1 MNTSGLIIPLWA
13 EMQRRG
19 WFPLW
24 LAILLGLIAVVLVA
38 RLYLRESPRLGFL
51 PRLTLALIRVS
62 LVLLVAFLL
71 LRPAW
76 VHRDER
82 SRQRPIAVLID
93 VSQSM
98 GQRDIR
104 INSHDQWRLAL
115 AWGLIDPGQAFP
127 TSGSPYANFRDQ
139 LPERPTRLEVVQAV
153 LTNPKLDL
161 ISRLARKGPL
171 EIYTFGRQRQ
181 TRSTTQWDWLK
192 ELKAE
197 ETGTALADAALELLQ
212 RDELDLPAAIVII
225 SDGRDNASTSSFDEL
240 ARQCVRRRV
249 PLHIYGVGVSSISQ
263 VQAAFGP
270 AHPGDAVSPEAQAA
284 KGLDVP
290 STLFVDD
297 IAAVPVRYTISGIAE
312 GQVELV
318 LRYGDREV
326 ARKTHIVR
334 LKPEEQQQGKT
345 FADLLRFVPTRE
357 DVNARQQEY
366 TLTVTLESGDDALP
380 LKLTTSLRRPA
391 QVVNRKLKVLMI
403 DYRSRYDFQYLQRWL
418 LRDRRVQAHFYL
430 IDGDKA
436 AMRSGPPWLPELT
449 REINGTLSLDRDEFR
464 ALLFDYDLL
473 ILGDVPRQ
481 FFTRQQAELIKQFVV
496 DGGGLIHIAGRWH
509 APASW
514 VEGGVTDPKAR
525 HPLAEILPVEL
536 DPVRF
541 PLEDPHAPRPFVP
554 VPTPSAARAPLL
566 TLLDDPQQNDIL
578 WGQMGKPPHDNDQQL
593 KPMYWYYPVRRV
605 KPAAEVF
612 LVHPSDRTPP
622 PDNKPM
628 PLLVG
633 HYYGKGYVL
642 YVGFCDTWRWRYNTR
657 DKFFGRFWTQAVY
670 TVGIPRIVGTRR
682 TQLTPSTTQPI
693 LGSTGELYAR
703 LYTDKY
709 EPFTAEEVTATL
721 LYLDGDPSDPQSQ
734 QSITFRKVPGVEGEY
749 VATIPYNRTGRFEL
763 RLDPLNGQ
771 PASLP
776 FTVTYPD
783 HHELAP
789 APLAEDALTRLAFAS
804 RDGTEEGFY
813 REEHLIKLPDAVQTQ
828 LAPLSRRQEL
838 LLWNRWMLL
847 AIIALLTAEWVLRRF
862 QGLS

>member
-1 MNTSGLIIPLWA
+1 MNALWLTVPLWA

-24 LAILLGLIAVVLVA
+24 LAILLGVAAAAVVI
-38 RLYLRESPRLGFL
+38 RLYLRESERLGVFPRLL
-51 PRLTLALIRVS
+51 LAALRIT

-98 GQRDIR
+98 AQRDAR
-104 INSHDQWRLAL
+104 PNSDDQWRLAL
-115 AWGLIDPGQAFP
+115 AWGLTDPRAPFP
-127 TSGSPYANFRDQ
+127 SSGFPDANLRARLPDRPSRLQ
-139 LPERPTRLEVVQAV
+139 LVQAV
-153 LTNPKLDL
+153 LTHPQLDL
-161 ISRLARKGPL
+161 LARLAHKGPL
-171 EIYTFGRQRQ
+171 EVYTFGRQRQ
-181 TRSTTQWDWLK
+181 SRSTTQWEWLK
-192 ELKAE
+192 DLQAE

-212 RDELDLPAAIVII
+212 RDELDLPAAIVIL
-225 SDGRDNASTSSFDEL
+225 SDGRDNASRSNFEEL

-249 PLHIYGVGVSSISQ
+249 PLHIYGVGVSSVSQ

-284 KGLDVP
+284 AGLDVP
-290 STLFVDD
+290 NTLFVDD
-297 IAAVPVRYTISGIAE
+297 IAAIPVRYTVFGVPE

-318 LRYGDREV
+318 LHYGEREV
-326 ARKTHIVR
+326 ARKSQAIR
-334 LKPEEQQQGKT
+334 LTPEEQQKGKT
-345 FADLLRFVPTRE
+345 FADLLRFVPTKE
-357 DVNARQQEY
+357 DATASKQEY
-366 TLTVTLESGDDALP
+366 TLTLTLSAGDAAAP
-380 LKLTTSLRRPA
+380 LKLTTTLRRPA
-391 QVVNRKLKVLMI
+391 QVVNRQLKVLAI

-418 LRDRRVQAHFYL
+418 LRDRRVQARFYL

-449 REINGTLSLDRDEFR
+449 REINGTLSLDADEFR
-464 ALLFDYDLL
+464 TLLFDFDLL
-473 ILGDVPRQ
+473 ILGDVPRN

-496 DGGGLIHIAGRWH
+496 EGGGLIHIAGRWH
-509 APASW
+509 APAGW
-514 VEGGVTDPKAR
+514 TEPGAADPKAR

-536 DPVRF
+536 EPVRF
-541 PLEDPHAPRPFVP
+541 PLEDPGTPRPFVP
-554 VPTPSAARAPLL
+554 VPAPAAARAPLL
-566 TLLDDPQQNDIL
+566 TLVDDPERNAAL
-578 WGQMGKPPHDNDQQL
+578 WGELGKPPREDDQQL
-593 KPMYWYYPVRRV
+593 KPMFWYYPVRRV

-612 LVHPSDRTPP
+612 LVHPTDRTPA

-628 PLLVG
+628 PLLAG

-657 DKFFGRFWTQAVY
+657 DKYFGRFWTQAVY
-670 TVGIPRIVGTRR
+670 TAGIPRIAGTRR
-682 TQLTPSTTQPI
+682 TQLTPATTQPV
-693 LGSTGELYAR
+693 LGQTGEVYAR
-703 LYTDKY
+703 IYTDRY
-709 EPFTAEEVTATL
+709 EPFTAAEVTGTL
-721 LYLDGDPSDPQSQ
+721 IHQDGDPNDAQARRT
-734 QSITFRKVPGVEGEY
+734 IVFRKVPGVDGEY
-749 VATIPYNRTGRFEL
+749 VATLPYDRIGRFEL

-776 FTVTYPD
+776 YTVIYPEN
-783 HHELAP
+783 HELAP
-789 APLAEDALTRLAFAS
+789 GPMAEAALRRLAYAS
-804 RDGTEEGFY
+804 RDGVQEGFY
-813 REEHLIKLPDAVQTQ
+813 REEHLASLPDAVQTQ